1 MYRLPLSATFSVP
14 DLERFNELSLRRG
27 LPFDRLLAVE
37 EDLRIVLCAAFLS
50 SAGQSAP
57 EDAFLAEAARF
68 LGMEGDWLSA
78 DAATLVRTAK
88 DRGILVRD
96 GEILRNTIERPPQLT
111 RERLIDELES
121 AREILSRR
129 RASMREALQAKN
141 REVNRPTVTIDEEAD
156 RRFMRMALEEA
167 DKAAALE
174 EVPVGAVVVVA
185 GEVVARAHNR
195 TVTAGDPTAHAE
207 VLALREAAKHQ
218 QNHRLTEATL
228 YVTLEPCPM
237 CAGALLNA
245 RVKRI
250 VFGASEPRTGAM
262 GSVFSLFDLPELNH
276 KPFVTRGVEAEAARK
291 KLVDFFEVRRKAD
304 AEQKNTHETEDRR

>member
-27 LPFDRLLAVE
+27 LPFDRLLSTE
-37 EDLRIVLCAAFLS
+37 EDLRIVLCSAFLS

-57 EDAFLAEAARF
+57 RDDFLAEAARF
-68 LGMEGDWLSA
+68 LRAEGDWLSA
-78 DAATLVRTAK
+78 DAETLVRTAE
-88 DRGILVRD
+88 DRGILARE
-96 GEILRNTIERPPQLT
+96 GEALRNTIERPPQLT

-129 RASMREALQAKN
+129 RASMRAALQAKN

-156 RRFMRMALEEA
+156 RRFMRIALEEA

-174 EVPVGAVVVVA
+174 EVPVGAVVTVD

-195 TVTAGDPTAHAE
+195 TMTSGDPTAHAE
-207 VLALREAAKHQ
+207 VLALREAAKRL

-250 VFGASEPRTGAM
+250 VFGASEPRTGAL

-276 KPFVTRGVEAEAARK
+276 KPFVTRGVEAEEARR
-291 KLVDFFEVRRKAD
+291 KLVAFFEARRKSISS
-304 AEQKNTHETEDRR
+304 ETSHETAEAQG

>member
-27 LPFDRLLAVE
+27 LPFDRLLSTE
-37 EDLRIVLCAAFLS
+37 EDLRIVLCSAFLS
-50 SAGQSAP
+50 SAGQSALR
-57 EDAFLAEAARF
+57 DDFLAEAARF
-68 LGMEGDWLSA
+68 LRAEGDWLSA
-78 DAATLVRTAK
+78 DAETLVRTAQ
-88 DRGILVRD
+88 DRGILARE
-96 GEILRNTIERPPQLT
+96 GEALRNTIERPPQLT

-129 RASMREALQAKN
+129 RASMRAALQAKN

-156 RRFMRMALEEA
+156 RRFMRIALEEA

-174 EVPVGAVVVVA
+174 EVPVGAVVTMA
-185 GEVVARAHNR
+185 GEVIARAHNR
-195 TVTAGDPTAHAE
+195 TVTSGDPTAHAE
-207 VLALREAAKHQ
+207 VSALREAAKCLG
-218 QNHRLTEATL
+218 NHRLTEATL

-245 RVKRI
+245 RVKRV

-291 KLVDFFEVRRKAD
+291 KLVSFFAARRKPD
-304 AEQKNTHETEDRR
+304 AAQKRTNETEDRR